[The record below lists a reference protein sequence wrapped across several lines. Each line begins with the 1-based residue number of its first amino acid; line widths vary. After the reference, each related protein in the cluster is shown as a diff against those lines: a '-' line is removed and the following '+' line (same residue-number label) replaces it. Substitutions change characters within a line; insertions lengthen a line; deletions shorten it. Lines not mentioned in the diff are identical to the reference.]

1 MDKIILFLARGLG
14 SGLLKP
20 APGPWG
26 SLLAMLLCYFIELF
40 SGFSLASWWFILLC
54 AVLGIYICDVAEEII
69 GVPDAG
75 EIVFDEFV
83 GMWIT
88 LLAVPH
94 HFGFYVLAFAL
105 FRLFDIT
112 KIFPINNLQKLPGG
126 LGIMIDDIVAGAMA
140 RIILAIILW
149 VMTLI

>member
-1 MDKIILFLARGLG
+1 MEKLAVKLSERLYQEKIIADDEREVYQY
-14 SGLLKP
+14 
-20 APGPWG
+20 
-26 SLLAMLLCYFIELF
+26 CIEVTI
-40 SGFSLASWWFILLC
+40 STVSYWASILIC

-140 RIILAIILW
+140 RIVLAIILW